1 MELTI
6 QTFLIVCPLV
16 FLAGLVD
23 SIAGGGGLI
32 SLPAYLLAGVPM
44 HNAIATNKLSSATGT
59 AISTARLC
67 KNKFVD
73 WGVALPCISMALVG
87 SFAGAHIALL
97 ARREL
102 TIQTFLIVCP
112 LVFLAGLVDSIAGG
126 GGLISLPA
134 YLLAGVPMHNAI
146 ATNKLSSATGT
157 AISTAR
163 LCKNKFVDWG
173 VALPC
178 ISMALVGS
186 FAGAHI
192 ALLASD
198 KILKWMLIPVL
209 PIVAFYVMK
218 KKNLDDNSNVE
229 ISRKKQWILCAVC
242 SLAVGCYD
250 GFYGPG
256 TGTFLLI
263 LYTGVAKLPVAKASG
278 TMKLANLSSNI
289 MALVVFLFSG
299 KIVIYLGLAASV
311 FSIAGH
317 YVGSG
322 MVMKNGNKIV
332 RPIILIVLVLLF
344 IKIITGM

>member
-59 AISTARLC
+59 AISTAVLC
-67 KNKFVD
+67 NNKFV
-73 WGVALPCISMALVG
+73 
-87 SFAGAHIALL
+87 
-97 ARREL
+97 
-102 TIQTFLIVCP
+102 
-112 LVFLAGLVDSIAGG
+112 
-126 GGLISLPA
+126 
-134 YLLAGVPMHNAI
+134 Y
-146 ATNKLSSATGT
+146 
-157 AISTAR
+157 
-163 LCKNKFVDWG
+163 WG

>member
-67 KNKFVD
+67 KNKCVD
-73 WGVALPCISMALVG
+73 WGV
-87 SFAGAHIALL
+87 
-97 ARREL
+97 E
-102 TIQTFLIVCP
+102 
-112 LVFLAGLVDSIAGG
+112 
-126 GGLISLPA
+126 
-134 YLLAGVPMHNAI
+134 
-146 ATNKLSSATGT
+146 
-157 AISTAR
+157 
-163 LCKNKFVDWG
+163 
-173 VALPC
+173 LPC